1 MATVLEHI
9 SDALTEL
16 GVLADGEVPTAAQA
30 AHGLRTLNRLVDQ
43 WKAERLQI
51 YVIRRSGWAM
61 TSGVPSYSVG
71 TGGTFNIP
79 RPMTID
85 HVSVMDSTQGTAGL
99 EYPLRQLTEDERAA
113 IPDKLLPAPLPQA
126 WYYDTTFP
134 LAFLRFYP
142 APTSSTLLAM
152 IYAPEAVATFAA
164 ISTAVSL
171 PPGYERLI
179 VKGLAVE
186 LAPSYEKQPDP
197 NLIRQA
203 MDAKAVVKASNFKMQ
218 DLSFEAGALIGHGGG
233 WDIRQG
239 P

>member
-16 GVLADGEVPTAAQA
+16 GILADGEVPTAAQA

-51 YVIRRSGWAM
+51 HVIDRSGWGLVSG
-61 TSGVPSYSVG
+61 TSSYTVG
-71 TGGTFNIP
+71 TGGVVNIP
-79 RPMTID
+79 RPMSID
-85 HVSVMDSTQGTAGL
+85 HVSVLNTTQGTVGL
-99 EYPLRQLTEDERAA
+99 EYPLHKLTEDERAA
-113 IPDKLLPAPLPQA
+113 IPDKSLPGVLPQA
-126 WYYDTTFP
+126 WYYDTAYP
-134 LAFLRFYP
+134 LGILYFYP
-142 APTSSTLLAM
+142 VPTSTTLLGF
-152 IYAPEAVATFAA
+152 IYAPRAVSTFAA

-186 LAPSYEKQPDP
+186 LAPSYEKQLDP

-203 MDAKAVVKASNFKMQ
+203 MDAKAVVKASNYKSS
-218 DLSFEAGALIGHGGG
+218 DLSFDAGALIGHGGG

-239 P
+239 